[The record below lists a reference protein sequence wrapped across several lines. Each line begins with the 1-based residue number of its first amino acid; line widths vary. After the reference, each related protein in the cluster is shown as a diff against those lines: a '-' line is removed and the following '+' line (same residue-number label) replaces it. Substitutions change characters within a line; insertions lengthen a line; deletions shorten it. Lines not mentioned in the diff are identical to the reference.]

1 MMIAMNATET
11 SASPTRRSR
20 CHRSAKVL
28 SFRAVT
34 TAKNPDPLLPKIAAG
49 DPQAV
54 DECLARYKGLLW
66 WLARQYAPREAED
79 AVQEIF
85 IELWSNADRYKPE
98 LSSESAFISM
108 VARRRLIDRR
118 RKAGR
123 RPTEESLEPVLWD
136 DSMSTDSETVEA
148 GAEVALAT
156 RAIRQLRPQEQ
167 EVLWLNLH
175 QGLTHTEIAESLTMP
190 LGTVKTYIRR
200 GLIQVREML
209 EKGSLREAQL

>member
-1 MMIAMNATET
+1 MMNAEIATKT
-11 SASPTRRSR
+11 SFAPPRQDR
-20 CHRSAKVL
+20 CHGSAKVL
-28 SFRAVT
+28 SFPVVT
-34 TAKNPDPLLPKIAAG
+34 TAKKPEPLLPKIAAG
-49 DPQAV
+49 DTQAV
-54 DECLARYKGLLW
+54 DECLARYKGLVW
-66 WLARQYAPREAED
+66 WLARQYAPLEAED

-136 DSMSTDSETVEA
+136 ESMSTDSDTVEA

-167 EVLWLNLH
+167 KVLWLNLH

-209 EKGSLREAQL
+209 ERANLQEAQP